1 MTKTI
6 LLNTNTKDLKLSKVK
21 EIALLILM
29 YNVYVF
35 GVHKY
40 KKVPKISIIN
50 DADLAYYGWFETKTN
65 KIVVNRYYAST
76 IKLLMKT
83 ILHEYTHYLQNMSL
97 YKRILKKVGYDN
109 HPYEI
114 EARDNEK
121 YYTEVYKQIKHI
133 I

>member
-1 MTKTI
+1 MRT
-6 LLNTNTKDLKLSKVK
+6 LLNTDIRGYKLRKVK

-65 KIVVNRYYAST
+65 KIVVNRFYACT
-76 IKLLMKT
+76 MKLFVKT
-83 ILHEYTHYLQNMSL
+83 ILHEYTHYLQNLSL
-97 YKRILKKVGYDN
+97 YKIILKKVGYDN